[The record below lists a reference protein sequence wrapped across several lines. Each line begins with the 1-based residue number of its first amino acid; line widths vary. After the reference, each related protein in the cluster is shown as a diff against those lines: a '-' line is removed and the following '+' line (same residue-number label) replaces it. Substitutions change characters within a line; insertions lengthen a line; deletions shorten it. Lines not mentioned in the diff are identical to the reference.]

1 MNHSVPQPVQTLLVS
16 DLHLGCK
23 HSRSKEFLEFLNR
36 YSPQAI
42 YLVGDFF
49 DAWKVNDGW
58 RDTPDCQAI
67 IDHLIALSDS
77 GTTLHYTPG
86 NHDAF
91 LRDPGFD
98 RIMPADFPD
107 VQIDDTFYYESLR
120 GWRFLITHG
129 DLFDSI
135 ETRAQWI
142 SKSFSAF
149 YDHCLSLNRLVI
161 ANLLRSQRN
170 PYGVCGF
177 VKGRVKRAVKMLSR
191 YEDKIMSHAAEHD
204 CDGIIFGHLHT
215 PAIKKGDTV
224 LYVNTGDWVEN
235 CTGLVEHLDGRFEL
249 VRQYGQNQYLQ
260 LEDRN
265 AENAVLPFE
274 QVAPC

>member
-1 MNHSVPQPVQTLLVS
+1 MNRSAPQPVQALLVS

-23 HSRSKEFLEFLNR
+23 HSRSAEFLQFLNR
-36 YSPQAI
+36 YMPQAL

-49 DAWKVNDGW
+49 DEWKVDDGW
-58 RDTPDCQAI
+58 QHLPHCQAI
-67 IDHLIALSDS
+67 INRLTELSDA

-86 NHDAF
+86 NHDSF
-91 LRDPGFD
+91 LRSPGFE

-107 VQIDDTFYYESLR
+107 VQIHDTFFYESLR

-142 SKSFSAF
+142 SKAASAF
-149 YDHCLSLNRLVI
+149 YDHCLSFNRLVI
-161 ANLLRSQRN
+161 SGVFRSRRN

-177 VKGRVKRAVKMLSR
+177 VKGRVKRGVKLLSR
-191 YEDKIMSHAAEHD
+191 YEEKIMQHAADHE

-215 PAIKKGDTV
+215 PAIKKGDSV

-249 VRQYGQNQYLQ
+249 VRQYGKNQFLQ
-260 LEDRN
+260 LEDRK
-265 AENAVLPFE
+265 AESTVLPFE
-274 QVAPC
+274 EVTTC